1 MVVDH
6 QIVIEHMDEDLQ
18 LRCDCGGWAWYIP
31 SYERVLAYW
40 GLRAYDKHVAEHKA
54 TVGS

>member
-1 MVVDH
+1 VSDH

-18 LRCDCGGWAWYIP
+18 LRCDCGGWSWYVP
-31 SYERVLAYW
+31 AFERVLAYW

-54 TVGS
+54 TVEA